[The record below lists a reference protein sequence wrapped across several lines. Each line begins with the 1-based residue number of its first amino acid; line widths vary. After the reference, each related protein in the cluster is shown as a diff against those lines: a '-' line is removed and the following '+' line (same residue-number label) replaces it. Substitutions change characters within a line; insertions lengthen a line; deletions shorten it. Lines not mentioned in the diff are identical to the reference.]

1 MHLRRLIFN
10 LTIRLFLPFYC
21 GWLFL
26 FIAFYSYNF
35 DFWVL
40 ASLTSIVLTGILFYA
55 CRSEKWRL
63 NSLFP
68 SVIILLSFC
77 LFSPVRPFLS
87 FFFSLDTGMTP
98 SQVKTS
104 LNHNFSAQPWF
115 SLPREDSLR
124 LSDEEQSS
132 GISKFLYVVDPSD
145 GAINC
150 DMIAIEFDRE
160 NRLITA
166 SYSSLII
173 PKI

>member
-1 MHLRRLIFN
+1 MHLRKFVFYLSIG
-10 LTIRLFLPFYC
+10 LLLPIYC
-21 GWLFL
+21 CLLL

-40 ASLTSIVLTGILFYA
+40 ASLTSVVLSGILFYA
-55 CRSEKWRL
+55 CRSDKWRL
-63 NSLFP
+63 GSLFP
-68 SVIILLSFC
+68 AVIVLIGFC

-98 SQVKTS
+98 SQVRTS
-104 LNHNFSAQPWF
+104 LNHIFSATPGF

-124 LSDEEQSS
+124 LSDEEQAS

-145 GAINC
+145 GTINC

-166 SYSSLII
+166 SYSSRII
-173 PKI
+173 PRL